1 MSGVWKGST
10 LAPFRIRS
18 FRFQWPG
25 DLAACWG
32 FEMET
37 LLLNWYVLVETGSVL
52 LLTVFGSLQYI
63 GTLLGPVCGVI
74 GDRIGYRQLLCIMRG
89 IYFTLATTLMTLA
102 LCGML
107 RPWHVFI
114 IATLMGLV
122 RSSDLAVR
130 SSLVGETMPP
140 SLLVK
145 AMGFS
150 RSTND
155 TARILGALTGAA
167 LVAALGMGPAYVM
180 ISLLYLTSVTLIWQT
195 GRGSR
200 GRRAAVARAASVP
213 GSPWADMRDGFGHV
227 WNTPFLL
234 ALMLLAFLVNL
245 TAFPIMNNL
254 MPYVAKEIY
263 GTDQRGLGYLS
274 AGCAFGA
281 LVGSLAM
288 SRMGGGLQLARVLVM
303 FSVIWH
309 ALLLVYAQ
317 LQSPVTGFFFLV
329 LSGFAQSLTMV
340 SMATMLIRNAEAR
353 YRGRVMGIRM
363 FAIYA
368 LPIGLLC
375 AGTLIT
381 HFGYPATATLYCLVG
396 IAVTLLIAA
405 RWRAQLWNAGA
416 PANAV
421 SGGR

>member
-1 MSGVWKGST
+1 MSANWKGST
-10 LAPFRIRS
+10 FAPFRVRS

-74 GDRIGYRQLLCIMRG
+74 GDRIGYRQLLCVMRG
-89 IYFTLATTLMTLA
+89 IYAVLATTLMTLA
-102 LCGML
+102 LSGVL
-107 RPWHVFI
+107 RPLHVFI

-130 SSLVGETMPP
+130 SSLVGETMPS

-150 RSTND
+150 RTTND
-155 TARILGALTGAA
+155 TARILGALSGAA
-167 LVAALGMGPAYVM
+167 LVAALGMGPTYIM
-180 ISLLYLTSVTLIWQT
+180 IALLYLTSLTLIWQT

-200 GRRAAVARAASVP
+200 GRRAAIARAASVP
-213 GSPWADMRDGFGHV
+213 ASPWADVRDGFGHV

-245 TAFPIMNNL
+245 TAFPIMSNL
-254 MPYVAKEIY
+254 MPYVAKHIY
-263 GTDQRGLGYLS
+263 GTDQRGLGYLV

-281 LVGSLAM
+281 LVGSLTM
-288 SRMGGGLQLARVLVM
+288 SRLGGGMQLARILVV
-303 FSVIWH
+303 FSVVWH

-317 LQSPVTGFFFLV
+317 MQNPVAGFFFLM

-375 AGTLIT
+375 AGPLIT
-381 HFGYPATATLYCLVG
+381 YFGYPATATLYCVVG

-405 RWRAQLWNAGA
+405 RWRSQLWSAGA
-416 PANAV
+416 PANAI
-421 SGGR
+421 SASR